1 MKTVLAFLIVLFS
14 FPRIFAGEGFIKPA
28 SMTED
33 EWSSVQP
40 YLLPY
45 THPIRKKLD
54 KIFADADVLSSKKKF
69 NSHHFFAPHW
79 KGGRRT
85 VVAKHIAIK
94 GYLFKLFL
102 DDQEVIDEWKPLM
115 RRIQGARAIGAM
127 IEERGWGKI
136 FKVPGKWL
144 YPLQSDKRLQSTL
157 GSHFVLVVENV
168 KKHAPETNWKLW
180 KKGNLK
186 EPFLK
191 KLYTLLS
198 TLGLKDSVYI
208 DNIPFC
214 KDGRLVF
221 LDTEHFEAFPVPYW
235 KLGGYMNTKTKKVW
249 EKIYT
254 NSSP

>member
-1 MKTVLAFLIVLFS
+1 MKTVIALLIVLIHL
-14 FPRIFAGEGFIKPA
+14 PGACLADGFLKPA
-28 SMTED
+28 SMNE
-33 EWSSVQP
+33 EQWASVQS

-45 THPIRKKLD
+45 HHPLRKKLD
-54 KIFADADVLSSKKKF
+54 KIFADADVLNNKASF
-69 NSHHFFAPHW
+69 NRHHFYAPHW

-85 VVAKHIAIK
+85 VVAKHLVIK

-102 DDQEVIDEWKPLM
+102 DEQQIIDEWKPLM
-115 RRIQGARAIGAM
+115 RRIQGARAIGKM
-127 IEERGWGKI
+127 IEEKGWGKI

-144 YPLQSDKRLQSTL
+144 YPLQSEKRLQSTE
-157 GSHFVLVVENV
+157 GAHFVLVVENV
-168 KKHAPETNWKLW
+168 GKHSPDTNWKLW

-214 KDGRLVF
+214 KDGRVAF

-235 KLGGYMNTKTKKVW
+235 KLGAFLNTRTKKLW
-249 EKIYT
+249 EKTYT
-254 NSSP
+254 SP